1 MAAQKQVHTVPTDK
15 GWRNKAGN
23 NRPISNHKNKKLAEK
38 AGRKVAIERRAI
50 HIVHNTDGSVNRK
63 VSYA

>member
-23 NRPISNHKNKKLAEK
+23 NRPISNHRTKKLAEK
-38 AGRKVAIERRAI
+38 AGRKHAIKRKAV
-50 HIVHNTDGSVNRK
+50 HVVHNSDGSVART
-63 VSYA
+63 VSHA